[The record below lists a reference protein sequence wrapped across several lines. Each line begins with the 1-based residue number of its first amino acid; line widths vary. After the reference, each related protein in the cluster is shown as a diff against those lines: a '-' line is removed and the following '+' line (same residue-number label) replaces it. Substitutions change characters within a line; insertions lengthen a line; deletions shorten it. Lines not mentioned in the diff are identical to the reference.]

1 MEGWRGPAV
10 GTGEAKLKFELLRSQ
25 LGDGAQH
32 IKQEKEDERKP
43 TDPTTII
50 VKQEEISDV
59 PCKVPKFQYVDF
71 PSLHQCIQQLAI
83 PPLETWI
90 ARCPAGWARGRG
102 SRDTAERVPKFKYVD
117 YPSLHHCIQQLSVPP
132 LESWS
137 SRLPR
142 AASSGGIPETA
153 ALTPPGTLTERQGSL
168 VLGHKRDRDAALP
181 GPSPGLAQKKKS
193 ASDMSS
199 YKALNSLCDTHQP
212 EAGPVIGSDRG
223 EPHTETTNGS
233 EFQRPVHLGPDRASA
248 QIKSDVDQSRG
259 VERTPEESSRRVTL
273 TVKLQSHASSHS
285 CLPANTVTPHLPS
298 LWKHIANPYRKKPTA
313 ANQHLQEEGQSHSC
327 IPKTPARPPPPALR
341 ASTP

>member
-1 MEGWRGPAV
+1 MGRG
-10 GTGEAKLKFELLRSQ
+10 ESKLKFELLRSQ
-25 LGDGAQH
+25 VGDGAQH
-32 IKQEKEDERKP
+32 IKQETEEDRKP
-43 TDPTTII
+43 TEPTAII
-50 VKQEEISDV
+50 VKKEEISDV

-142 AASSGGIPETA
+142 AASSSGIPETA
-153 ALTPPGTLTERQGSL
+153 ALTPPGTLTERRGSV

-199 YKALNSLCDTHQP
+199 CKALNSLRGTHQP

-233 EFQRPVHLGPDRASA
+233 EFQRPVHLGPDRASS
-248 QIKSDVDQSRG
+248 QIKSGSGRQHALDNMYLDLGSVQMQLRG
-259 VERTPEESSRRVTL
+259 QASLKDSENPDESF
-273 TVKLQSHASSHS
+273 
-285 CLPANTVTPHLPS
+285 CITVTESVCPFCQ
-298 LWKHIANPYRKKPTA
+298 KMCTNP
-313 ANQHLQEEGQSHSC
+313 E
-327 IPKTPARPPPPALR
+327 ALR
-341 ASTP
+341 VHQRSHRDKSH